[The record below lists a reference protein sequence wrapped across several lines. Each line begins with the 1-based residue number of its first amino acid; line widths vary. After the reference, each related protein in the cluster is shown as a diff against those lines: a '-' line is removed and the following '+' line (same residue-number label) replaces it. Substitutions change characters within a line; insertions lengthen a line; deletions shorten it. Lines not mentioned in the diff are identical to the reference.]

1 MKFVL
6 NTFLGATLMHTQ
18 FLRLPYF
25 AGENK
30 RFSAKIVKFPTGPQM
45 CLVCA
50 QQKKILS
57 QNKVYD
63 YVLFWYN
70 YHLSTILT
78 H

>member
-18 FLRLPYF
+18 FLTLPYF

-30 RFSAKIVKFPTGPQM
+30 QFSAKIVKLPPGPQM

-50 QQKKILS
+50 Q
-57 QNKVYD
+57 
-63 YVLFWYN
+63 
-70 YHLSTILT
+70 
-78 H
+78 